1 MRYFFVLLAFVILVL
16 GISGCADQQSQVQS
30 TGHAVNLDSPNQ
42 DYRAGP
48 HW

>member
-1 MRYFFVLLAFVILVL
+1 MRLFLFLLAFAFLVL
-16 GISGCADQQSQVQS
+16 SFTGCAGEQEQVQS
-30 TGHAVNLDSPNQ
+30 TGHAVNLNAPNE